1 MAIDSLQLDT
11 KHKTIYL
18 TTKGILVSM
27 KYNNQKKTVDGL
39 TFDSIL
45 EARRY
50 TVLKSRL
57 EAGTISDLRLQPHY
71 TIMEGYKDLSGTYI
85 RPVQYIADF
94 SYIINEDG
102 RRIVEDAKGVR
113 TEAYA
118 IKRKLVR
125 DRFGVDVVEITAKNV
140 AQ

>member
-1 MAIDSLQLDT
+1 MKGNLDP
-11 KHKTIYL
+11 
-18 TTKGILVSM
+18 M
-27 KYNNQKKTVDGL
+27 KYNNTKKTVDGI

-50 TVLKSRL
+50 AVLKSRL

-102 RRIVEDAKGVR
+102 KRIVEDVKGVR

-118 IKRKLVR
+118 IKRKLIR
-125 DRFGVDVVEITAKNV
+125 DRFGVEIVEITSKNIE
-140 AQ
+140 Q

>member
-94 SYIINEDG
+94 SYINADGKRIAEDT
-102 RRIVEDAKGVR
+102 KGVR

-125 DRFGVDVVEITAKNV
+125 DRFGVEIVEITAKNIE
-140 AQ
+140 Q

>member
-1 MAIDSLQLDT
+1 M
-11 KHKTIYL
+11 
-18 TTKGILVSM
+18 KGILDPM
-27 KYNNQKKTVDGL
+27 KYNNTKKTVDGI

-50 TVLKSRL
+50 AVLKSRL

-102 RRIVEDAKGVR
+102 KRIVEDVKGVR

-118 IKRKLVR
+118 IKRKLIR
-125 DRFGVDVVEITAKNV
+125 DRFGVEIVEITSKNIE
-140 AQ
+140 Q

>member
-1 MAIDSLQLDT
+1 M
-11 KHKTIYL
+11 
-18 TTKGILVSM
+18 KGILDPM
-27 KYNNQKKTVDGL
+27 KYNNTKKTVDGI

-94 SYIINEDG
+94 SYINADGTRIAEDT
-102 RRIVEDAKGVR
+102 KGVQ

-118 IKRKLVR
+118 IKRKLLR
-125 DRFGVDVVEITAKNV
+125 DRFGVEIVEITVKNIE
-140 AQ
+140 Q

>member
-1 MAIDSLQLDT
+1 
-11 KHKTIYL
+11 
-18 TTKGILVSM
+18 M
-27 KYNNQKKTVDGL
+27 KYNNQKKTVDGI

-50 TVLKSRL
+50 IILKARL

-94 SYIINEDG
+94 HILLMKMEGGSWRTPKECG
-102 RRIVEDAKGVR
+102 PRRTPLNANWSGIVLG
-113 TEAYA
+113 
-118 IKRKLVR
+118 LMS
-125 DRFGVDVVEITAKNV
+125 
-140 AQ
+140 

>member
-27 KYNNQKKTVDGL
+27 KYNNQKKTVDGI

-94 SYIINEDG
+94 SYINADGKRIAEDT
-102 RRIVEDAKGVR
+102 KGVR

-125 DRFGVDVVEITAKNV
+125 DRFGVEIVEITAKNIE
-140 AQ
+140 Q

>member
-1 MAIDSLQLDT
+1 
-11 KHKTIYL
+11 
-18 TTKGILVSM
+18 M
-27 KYNNQKKTVDGL
+27 KYNNQKKTVDGI
-39 TFDSIL
+39 TFDSTL

-71 TIMEGYKDLSGTYI
+71 TIMDGYKDLSGTYI

-94 SYIINEDG
+94 SYINADG
-102 RRIVEDAKGVR
+102 KRIVEDTKGVR

-125 DRFGVDVVEITAKNV
+125 DRFGLDVIEITAKNIE
-140 AQ
+140 Q

>member
-1 MAIDSLQLDT
+1 M
-11 KHKTIYL
+11 
-18 TTKGILVSM
+18 KGILDPM
-27 KYNNQKKTVDGL
+27 KYNNTKKTVDGI

-50 TVLKSRL
+50 AVLKSRL

-94 SYIINEDG
+94 SYINADG
-102 RRIVEDAKGVR
+102 KRIVEDVKGVR

-118 IKRKLVR
+118 IKRKLIR
-125 DRFGVDVVEITAKNV
+125 DRFGVEIVEITSKNIE
-140 AQ
+140 Q

>member
-1 MAIDSLQLDT
+1 M
-11 KHKTIYL
+11 
-18 TTKGILVSM
+18 KGILDPM
-27 KYNNQKKTVDGL
+27 KYNNQKKTVDGI

-50 TVLKSRL
+50 IILKARL

-94 SYIINEDG
+94 SYIEDG
-102 RRIVEDAKGVR
+102 KRIVEDTKGVR

-125 DRFGVDVVEITAKNV
+125 DRFGVEIVEITAKNIE
-140 AQ
+140 Q

>member
-27 KYNNQKKTVDGL
+27 KYNNQKKTVDGI

-71 TIMEGYKDLSGTYI
+71 TIMEGLRIFPAPTSAPYNTSQIFHILLMKMEGGSWRTPKECGPRRTPLNVSWSG
-85 RPVQYIADF
+85 
-94 SYIINEDG
+94 
-102 RRIVEDAKGVR
+102 IVLGWR
-113 TEAYA
+113 
-118 IKRKLVR
+118 L
-125 DRFGVDVVEITAKNV
+125 
-140 AQ
+140 

>member
-1 MAIDSLQLDT
+1 MPLCIPLVEIIIVS
-11 KHKTIYL
+11 I
-18 TTKGILVSM
+18 TKGILVPM
-27 KYNNQKKTVDGL
+27 KYNNQKKTVDGI

-94 SYIINEDG
+94 SYINADG
-102 RRIVEDAKGVR
+102 KRIVEDTKGVR

-125 DRFGVDVVEITAKNV
+125 DRFGVEVTEITAKNIE
-140 AQ
+140 Q

>member
-1 MAIDSLQLDT
+1 
-11 KHKTIYL
+11 
-18 TTKGILVSM
+18 M
-27 KYNNQKKTVDGL
+27 KYNNTKKTVDGI

-50 TVLKSRL
+50 AILKARL

-94 SYIINEDG
+94 AYINADG
-102 RRIVEDAKGVR
+102 KRIVEDTKGVR

-125 DRFGVDVVEITAKNV
+125 DRFGVEIVEIAAKNV
-140 AQ
+140 TQ

>member
-1 MAIDSLQLDT
+1 M
-11 KHKTIYL
+11 
-18 TTKGILVSM
+18 KGILDPM
-27 KYNNQKKTVDGL
+27 KYNNQKKTVDGI

-94 SYIINEDG
+94 SYINEDG
-102 RRIVEDAKGVR
+102 RRIVEDVKGVR

-118 IKRKLVR
+118 IKRKLIR
-125 DRFGVDVVEITAKNV
+125 DRFGVEIVEITSKNIE
-140 AQ
+140 Q

>member
-1 MAIDSLQLDT
+1 
-11 KHKTIYL
+11 
-18 TTKGILVSM
+18 M
-27 KYNNQKKTVDGL
+27 KYNNTKKTFDGI

-50 TVLKSRL
+50 AVLKSRL
-57 EAGTISDLRLQPHY
+57 EAGTISDLHLQPHY

-94 SYIINEDG
+94 SYINADG
-102 RRIVEDAKGVR
+102 KRIVEDVKGVR

-118 IKRKLVR
+118 IKRKLIR
-125 DRFGVDVVEITAKNV
+125 DRFGVEIVEITSKNIE
-140 AQ
+140 Q

>member
-1 MAIDSLQLDT
+1 
-11 KHKTIYL
+11 
-18 TTKGILVSM
+18 M
-27 KYNNQKKTVDGL
+27 KYNNQKKTVDGI

-50 TVLKSRL
+50 IILKSRL

-94 SYIINEDG
+94 SYIEDG
-102 RRIVEDAKGVR
+102 KRIVEDTKGVR

-125 DRFGVDVVEITAKNV
+125 DRFGLDVIEITAKNIE
-140 AQ
+140 Q

>member
-27 KYNNQKKTVDGL
+27 KYNNQKKTVDGI

-94 SYIINEDG
+94 SYIEDG
-102 RRIVEDAKGVR
+102 KRIVEDTKGVR

-125 DRFGVDVVEITAKNV
+125 DRFGVEIVEITAKNIE
-140 AQ
+140 Q

>member
-1 MAIDSLQLDT
+1 
-11 KHKTIYL
+11 
-18 TTKGILVSM
+18 M
-27 KYNNQKKTVDGL
+27 KYNNQKKTVDGI

-50 TVLKSRL
+50 IILKARL

-113 TEAYA
+113 TEPYA

>member
-1 MAIDSLQLDT
+1 M
-11 KHKTIYL
+11 
-18 TTKGILVSM
+18 KGILDPM
-27 KYNNQKKTVDGL
+27 KYNNQKKTVDGI

-50 TVLKSRL
+50 IILKARL

-94 SYIINEDG
+94 SYINADG
-102 RRIVEDAKGVR
+102 KRIVEDTKGVR

-125 DRFGVDVVEITAKNV
+125 DRFGVEIVEITAKNIE
-140 AQ
+140 Q

>member
-1 MAIDSLQLDT
+1 M
-11 KHKTIYL
+11 
-18 TTKGILVSM
+18 KGILGSM
-27 KYNNQKKTVDGL
+27 KYNNTKKTVDGI

-50 TVLKSRL
+50 AVLKSRL

-102 RRIVEDAKGVR
+102 KRIVEDVKGVR

-118 IKRKLVR
+118 IKRKLIR
-125 DRFGVDVVEITAKNV
+125 DRFGVEIVEITSKNIE
-140 AQ
+140 Q

>member
-1 MAIDSLQLDT
+1 M
-11 KHKTIYL
+11 
-18 TTKGILVSM
+18 KGILDPM
-27 KYNNQKKTVDGL
+27 KYNNTKKTVDGI

-50 TVLKSRL
+50 VVLKSRL

-71 TIMEGYKDLSGTYI
+71 TIMDGYKDLSGTYI

-94 SYIINEDG
+94 SYINADG
-102 RRIVEDAKGVR
+102 KRIVEDTKGVR
-113 TEAYA
+113 TEAYV

-125 DRFGVDVVEITAKNV
+125 DRFGVEIVEITAKNV
-140 AQ
+140 TQ

>member
-27 KYNNQKKTVDGL
+27 KYNNQKKTVDGI

-50 TVLKSRL
+50 IILKARL

-94 SYIINEDG
+94 SYIEDG
-102 RRIVEDAKGVR
+102 KRIVEDTKGVR

-125 DRFGVDVVEITAKNV
+125 DRFGVEIVEITAKNIE
-140 AQ
+140 Q

>member
-1 MAIDSLQLDT
+1 
-11 KHKTIYL
+11 
-18 TTKGILVSM
+18 M
-27 KYNNQKKTVDGL
+27 KYNNTKKTVDGI

-50 TVLKSRL
+50 VVLKSRL

-71 TIMEGYKDLSGTYI
+71 TIMDGYKDLSGTYI

-94 SYIINEDG
+94 SYINADG
-102 RRIVEDAKGVR
+102 KRIVEDTKGVR
-113 TEAYA
+113 TEAYV

-125 DRFGVDVVEITAKNV
+125 DRFGVEIVEITAKNV
-140 AQ
+140 TQ

>member
-27 KYNNQKKTVDGL
+27 KYNNQKKTVDGI

-50 TVLKSRL
+50 IILKARL

>member
-1 MAIDSLQLDT
+1 
-11 KHKTIYL
+11 
-18 TTKGILVSM
+18 M
-27 KYNNQKKTVDGL
+27 KYNNQKKTVDGI

-94 SYIINEDG
+94 SYIEDG
-102 RRIVEDAKGVR
+102 KRIVEDTKGVR

-125 DRFGVDVVEITAKNV
+125 DRFGVEIVEIKASAASDVYKRQVIGDGSVTALFASRLNK
-140 AQ
+140 

>member
-1 MAIDSLQLDT
+1 M
-11 KHKTIYL
+11 
-18 TTKGILVSM
+18 KGILDPM
-27 KYNNQKKTVDGL
+27 KYNNQKKTVDGI

>member
-27 KYNNQKKTVDGL
+27 KYNNQKKTVDGI

-94 SYIINEDG
+94 SYINADG
-102 RRIVEDAKGVR
+102 KRIVEDTKGVR

-125 DRFGVDVVEITAKNV
+125 DRFGVEIVEITAKNV

>member
-1 MAIDSLQLDT
+1 
-11 KHKTIYL
+11 
-18 TTKGILVSM
+18 M
-27 KYNNQKKTVDGL
+27 KYNNTKKTVDGI

-50 TVLKSRL
+50 IILKARL

-94 SYIINEDG
+94 SYIEDG
-102 RRIVEDAKGVR
+102 KRIVEDTKGVR

-125 DRFGVDVVEITAKNV
+125 DRFGVEIVEITSKNIE
-140 AQ
+140 Q

>member
-27 KYNNQKKTVDGL
+27 KYNNQKKTVDGI

-50 TVLKSRL
+50 IILKARL

-94 SYIINEDG
+94 SYIINEDR

>member
-1 MAIDSLQLDT
+1 MA
-11 KHKTIYL
+11 
-18 TTKGILVSM
+18 M
-27 KYNNQKKTVDGL
+27 KYNNTKKTVDGI

-50 TVLKSRL
+50 IILKSRL

-71 TIMEGYKDLSGTYI
+71 TITEGYKDLSGTYI

-94 SYIINEDG
+94 SYINHETG
-102 RRIVEDAKGVR
+102 KRIVEDTKGVR

-125 DRFGVDVVEITAKNV
+125 DRFGVEVTEITAKNIE
-140 AQ
+140 Q

>member
-1 MAIDSLQLDT
+1 M
-11 KHKTIYL
+11 
-18 TTKGILVSM
+18 KGILDPM
-27 KYNNQKKTVDGL
+27 KYNNTKKTVDGI

-71 TIMEGYKDLSGTYI
+71 TIMDGYKDLSGTYI

-94 SYIINEDG
+94 SYINADG
-102 RRIVEDAKGVR
+102 KRIVEDTKGVR
-113 TEAYA
+113 TEAYV

-125 DRFGVDVVEITAKNV
+125 DRFGVEVTEITAKNIE
-140 AQ
+140 Q

>member
-1 MAIDSLQLDT
+1 
-11 KHKTIYL
+11 
-18 TTKGILVSM
+18 M
-27 KYNNQKKTVDGL
+27 KYNNTKKTVDGI
-39 TFDSIL
+39 TFDSII

-50 TVLKSRL
+50 IILKARL

-94 SYIINEDG
+94 SYIDEDG
-102 RRIVEDAKGVR
+102 KRIVEDVKGVR

-118 IKRKLVR
+118 IKRKLIR
-125 DRFGVDVVEITAKNV
+125 DRFGVDVVEITSKNIE
-140 AQ
+140 Q

>member
-1 MAIDSLQLDT
+1 
-11 KHKTIYL
+11 
-18 TTKGILVSM
+18 M
-27 KYNNQKKTVDGL
+27 KYNNTKKTVDGI

-50 TVLKSRL
+50 IILKARL

-94 SYIINEDG
+94 SYINEDG
-102 RRIVEDAKGVR
+102 KRIVEDTKGVR

-118 IKRKLVR
+118 IKRKLIR
-125 DRFGVDVVEITAKNV
+125 DRFGVEIVEITSKNIE
-140 AQ
+140 Q

>member
-1 MAIDSLQLDT
+1 M
-11 KHKTIYL
+11 
-18 TTKGILVSM
+18 KGILDPM
-27 KYNNQKKTVDGL
+27 KYNNTKKTVDGI

-94 SYIINEDG
+94 SYINADG
-102 RRIVEDAKGVR
+102 KRIVEDTKGVR

-125 DRFGVDVVEITAKNV
+125 DRFGVEIVEITAKNIE
-140 AQ
+140 Q

>member
-1 MAIDSLQLDT
+1 M
-11 KHKTIYL
+11 
-18 TTKGILVSM
+18 KGILDPM
-27 KYNNQKKTVDGL
+27 KYNNQKKTVDGI

-50 TVLKSRL
+50 IILKARL

-102 RRIVEDAKGVR
+102 KRIVEDAKGVR

-125 DRFGVDVVEITAKNV
+125 DRFGVEIVEITAKNIE
-140 AQ
+140 Q

>member
-27 KYNNQKKTVDGL
+27 KYNNQKKTVDGI

-94 SYIINEDG
+94 SYINADG
-102 RRIVEDAKGVR
+102 KRIVEDTKGVR

-125 DRFGVDVVEITAKNV
+125 DRFGVEIVEITAKNIE
-140 AQ
+140 Q